1 MINSRDKKDYQYRC
15 GEDWLHPHC
24 DKPTCILRKFGVGGA
39 ATNELVLGPLSYV
52 ESTPIIWYLG
62 FNGEEVRLN
71 SKEIV
76 KQDLARE
83 AATEQARKTPPKI
96 KKWDEQIRALQ
107 VKATSIDAP
116 EESVP
121 MFRLKTSLETFCF
134 NTRVTKDRKK
144 ILLGRPFED
153 EAAIRFT
160 FNDFFKYLKSDE
172 WSINADITHQM
183 LKKVTGVTREKFHV
197 KEDVK
202 RWVYVV
208 NKEKFDP
215 EPETEQEV
223 SDYSNKEEESAF

>member
-1 MINSRDKKDYQYRC
+1 MTRYIKLRYPEDWKDKVGEYNKKFLEPKGKGLPYNEVTEVINSRDKKDYQYRC

-96 KKWDEQIRALQ
+96 KKWD
-107 VKATSIDAP
+107 
-116 EESVP
+116 
-121 MFRLKTSLETFCF
+121 
-134 NTRVTKDRKK
+134 
-144 ILLGRPFED
+144 
-153 EAAIRFT
+153 
-160 FNDFFKYLKSDE
+160 
-172 WSINADITHQM
+172 
-183 LKKVTGVTREKFHV
+183 
-197 KEDVK
+197 
-202 RWVYVV
+202 
-208 NKEKFDP
+208 
-215 EPETEQEV
+215 
-223 SDYSNKEEESAF
+223 